1 MAQKGAGR
9 MKSRTMFLIAIGFLL
24 IAVSP
29 QMANSMGFIIC
40 GLILVLIG
48 VIKMKKKK

>member
-1 MAQKGAGR
+1 
-9 MKSRTMFLIAIGFLL
+9 MKSWTMFMIAIGFLL
-24 IAVSP
+24 ITISP
-29 QMANSMGFIIC
+29 TDGKSLSDLSFC